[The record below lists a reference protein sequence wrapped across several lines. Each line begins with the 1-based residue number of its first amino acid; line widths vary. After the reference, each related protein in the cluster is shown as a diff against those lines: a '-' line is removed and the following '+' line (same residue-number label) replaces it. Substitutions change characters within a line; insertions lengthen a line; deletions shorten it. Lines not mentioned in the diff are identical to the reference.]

1 MLASNNSL
9 KIKLAHDPVLT
20 QQLEVQENSIQHL
33 MSLVEDILDYSKI
46 QFGKFEL
53 NNTWFS
59 VHDVISEAL
68 AMCKFQTIG
77 KDVKLVSQIG
87 ILENIEVLSD
97 RKRLKQILIN
107 LISNSLKFTY
117 HGSVTVKV
125 SFDELQQL
133 MDDEQF
139 KDCSNALIT
148 DHSILPTITSRNDIP
163 KGLQFEII
171 DTGIGMSREDKDQLF

>member
-1 MLASNNSL
+1 
-9 KIKLAHDPVLT
+9 
-20 QQLEVQENSIQHL
+20 
-33 MSLVEDILDYSKI
+33 
-46 QFGKFEL
+46 
-53 NNTWFS
+53 

-125 SFDELQQL
+125 SFDEL
-133 MDDEQF
+133 
-139 KDCSNALIT
+139 
-148 DHSILPTITSRNDIP
+148 
-163 KGLQFEII
+163 
-171 DTGIGMSREDKDQLF
+171 